1 MSRPCRFEYAGALYH
16 VMNRGN
22 RRERVFRTQADYG
35 LFLNRLGRFAG
46 EFGVEVLGYC
56 LMPNHFHLFLRT
68 RQANLSRFMQSLL
81 TSFTVVVNRRDQTS
95 GHLFQ
100 GRFKA
105 QLEEGEGYFDTVS
118 RYIHLNPVRTQAA
131 KELPLAERRR
141 VLAEFRWS
149 SFSSLVGLTPSP
161 AWLQTAEI
169 LNGFGSNRRE
179 QMREYRWYVEQGLTV
194 DIRSPEEAVS
204 VPGILGSEAFADRIK
219 REFLLRTTVK
229 DRREQPA
236 LAKAHGGHAFSHVL
250 AAVGETYG
258 VTPSFLLRRGCR
270 QREARQVAILA
281 ASEFCRGA
289 LPLAEM
295 ARKFNL
301 SLSGFT
307 SVRDRLER
315 RMAGQRHPLAV
326 PHGQIKAVLVHSLL
340 NDEMKL
346 IAEV

>member
-1 MSRPCRFEYAGALYH
+1 MARPLRVEFPGALYH
-16 VMNRGN
+16 VVNRGN
-22 RRERVFRTQADYG
+22 RRERVFRSQADYT
-35 LFLNRLGRFAG
+35 LFLDRLEQFAKK
-46 EFGVEVLGYC
+46 FDVAVLSYC
-56 LMPNHFHLFLRT
+56 LMANHFHLFLRT

-81 TSFTVVVNRRDQTS
+81 TSFTVVVNRRDRTS

-100 GRFKA
+100 GRFSA
-105 QLEEGEGYFDTVS
+105 QLVEGEGHFDTVS

-131 KELPLAERRR
+131 RELPLVERRR
-141 VLAEFRWS
+141 MLAEFRWS
-149 SFSSLVGLTPSP
+149 SFPFLVGLAPSP
-161 AWLQTAEI
+161 AWLLAAEI
-169 LNGFGSNRRE
+169 LDGFGNNRRD
-179 QMREYRWYVEQGLTV
+179 QMRAYRRYVEQGLTT
-194 DIRSPEEAVS
+194 DIRSPEEAAN
-204 VPGILGSEAFADRIK
+204 VPGILGSETFADRIK

-236 LAKAHGGHAFSHVL
+236 LAKAQGGHAFASML

-270 QREARQVAILA
+270 QREARQMAILA

-315 RMAGQRHPLAV
+315 RLAGRRHPLAV
-326 PHGQIKAVLVHSLL
+326 PYGQIKAVLSHSRQ